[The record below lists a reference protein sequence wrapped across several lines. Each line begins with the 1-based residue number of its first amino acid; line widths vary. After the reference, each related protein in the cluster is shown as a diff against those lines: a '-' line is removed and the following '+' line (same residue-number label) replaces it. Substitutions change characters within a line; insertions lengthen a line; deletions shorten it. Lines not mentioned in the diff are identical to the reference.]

1 MPFGSTSGSSPV
13 GASAVRMIMVAEASC
28 CACVCVRG
36 CSGGAVAAPL
46 IDRWAIP
53 AAAAPAAGADTLT
66 GR

>member
-1 MPFGSTSGSSPV
+1 
-13 GASAVRMIMVAEASC
+13 VAEASC